1 MDPIRWFY
9 VYSPRYEVFHH
20 ILMDGVQDC
29 SGFTMCPVF
38 VRQEAFSGLYEGD
51 GHFLSGNSVKYNV
64 LMNVLKRHP
73 GEHILMTDVDLIV
86 QHPEKLREFLEPY
99 KQYDLTFMLDGP
111 DVEGKNIGFAM
122 IKSTEATIDFFGRVY
137 KTLAT
142 VPGTWDQGL
151 VNELLPTFTGSLATF
166 NPYLIINSNYYKL
179 KQTFY
184 VLQCLCSH
192 GTYEKNL
199 LEKLCSVVLFLDIEP
214 LHHLIPEEIWTQVQ
228 EYKMRMGD
236 AMER

>member
-1 MDPIRWFY
+1 
-9 VYSPRYEVFHH
+9 
-20 ILMDGVQDC
+20 
-29 SGFTMCPVF
+29 
-38 VRQEAFSGLYEGD
+38 
-51 GHFLSGNSVKYNV
+51 
-64 LMNVLKRHP
+64 
-73 GEHILMTDVDLIV
+73 
-86 QHPEKLREFLEPY
+86 
-99 KQYDLTFMLDGP
+99 
-111 DVEGKNIGFAM
+111 M